1 MCDLTVIIHV
11 LWCFVCVNV
20 NGRSGFCPLFVD
32 GRGEDGAKIYKDKG
46 VFSGYEILVGLCV
59 CVVI

>member
-1 MCDLTVIIHV
+1 M

-59 CVVI
+59 CAVI